1 MGVEPRI
8 SDSKTHILSYQGNVP
23 LHKHTPE
30 AEMQTSENKIQKE
43 RIGRIYLNMF
53 RGNLLSEMLSD

>member
-1 MGVEPRI
+1 VAAAVLIASRTLPLNSEWHSTGEDMGVEPRI

-30 AEMQTSENKIQKE
+30 AEM
-43 RIGRIYLNMF
+43 
-53 RGNLLSEMLSD
+53 